1 MVCENKQYKRLVLT
15 AIDLEQASSW
25 GKYIVENDLFDESE
39 NSNKV
44 LVRALQT
51 AMIVAYIRPFSG
63 NKETGDTISRP
74 MLLLNSELTS
84 SQLNLHNRMQT
95 KRNTVF
101 AHSDSDVRD
110 LTISVSEINGQSVV
124 SPISNNP
131 YVLSKNELLEFVE
144 LIETVRGLV
153 TKKMIELKAKMKPNS
168 KF

>member
-1 MVCENKQYKRLVLT
+1 MRLT
-15 AIDLEQASSW
+15 RSA
-25 GKYIVENDLFDESE
+25 
-39 NSNKV
+39 
-44 LVRALQT
+44 
-51 AMIVAYIRPFSG
+51 
-63 NKETGDTISRP
+63 ISRP
-74 MLLLNSELTS
+74 MLPLNSELTS